1 MQLDWIDDILAVIDT
16 GSLAQAAE
24 RRFLTQSAF
33 TRRVRTI
40 EEKLGTRLFDRSRK
54 PVVALPGVRALEPEL
69 REMSARLRRLQLN
82 LRVSD
87 SQAGAAFTL
96 VCQHAITATISP
108 WVVRELTARG
118 EASVRVRSGN
128 RDECLMMVL
137 SGEVEFAMAYEAPDE
152 RRQTL
157 VRGLE
162 AQALGA
168 DLLVPVA
175 APELAAQEFTG
186 PKRTGTNG
194 HLPFIGYPPDVFL
207 GRVFGQYI
215 VPRLAETTVLSLK
228 AETALTLAAC
238 EYVLSGIGVAWL
250 PLTLV
255 ARHLAAGRLV
265 RLEGLP
271 EQELNITLT
280 RLAGGQHAHHD
291 ALWRDLAAHPDF
303 PGGLPG

>member
-33 TRRVRTI
+33 TRRVRAI

-87 SQAGAAFTL
+87 SQAGEAFTL

-108 WVVRELTARG
+108 WVVRQLTARG

-128 RDECLMMVL
+128 RDECLMMLL

-162 AQALGA
+162 ATALGA
-168 DLLVPVA
+168 DQLVPVA
-175 APELAAQEFTG
+175 APELAAQAAAG
-186 PKRTGTNG
+186 GAD
-194 HLPFIGYPPDVFL
+194 HLPLIGYPPDVFL

-215 VPRLAETTVLSLK
+215 VPRLPETTVLSLK
-228 AETALTLAAC
+228 AETALTLAAL
-238 EYVLSGIGVAWL
+238 EYALSGIGVAWL
-250 PLTLV
+250 PRTLV
-255 ARHLAAGRLV
+255 AGHLTAGRL
-265 RLEGLP
+265 RHLDGLP
-271 EQELNITLT
+271 EQELSITLT
-280 RLAGGQHAHHD
+280 RLAGPQHAHHD
-291 ALWRDLAAHPDF
+291 ALWRDLAAHPEF
-303 PGGLPG
+303 PGILPG